1 MVTHLSTNPVRL
13 NPLHLQQCSL
23 RLFRICSVAA
33 VVLFSL
39 LSFDRSVVYSQCF
52 PLTLASYCE
61 YRISSIKLLLIS
73 CSYHRSTSAHQLT
86 ILSGTEFSHNN
97 QNEEELQHLRIIPR
111 CSLSSWKSSASII
124 STWKQK
130 HNNNN
135 QHNNLNNKNAV
146 VFLLPE
152 TQGIKNTCSR
162 TTSFDWLLFLLCWSN
177 VSN

>member
-73 CSYHRSTSAHQLT
+73 CSYHRRRYSTEQISVIT
-86 ILSGTEFSHNN
+86 IKIKRSFNIFDYSQML
-97 QNEEELQHLRIIPR
+97 LVKLKVLLR
-111 CSLSSWKSSASII
+111 
-124 STWKQK
+124 
-130 HNNNN
+130 
-135 QHNNLNNKNAV
+135 
-146 VFLLPE
+146 
-152 TQGIKNTCSR
+152 
-162 TTSFDWLLFLLCWSN
+162 
-177 VSN
+177 

>member
-86 ILSGTEFSHNN
+86 ILNRTEFSHNN
-97 QNEEELQHLRIIPR
+97 QNQEELQHLWLFSDAP
-111 CSLSSWKSSASII
+111 CQVESLASII
-124 STWKQK
+124 STRKQK

-135 QHNNLNNKNAV
+135 QHNWL
-146 VFLLPE
+146 F
-152 TQGIKNTCSR
+152 I
-162 TTSFDWLLFLLCWSN
+162 DWLLFLLFWSN